1 MNLEDISTESVMSCL
16 SSSLAQNDGMILLDS
31 VFILFFLFYLLKVLV
46 LPEVYWA
53 RRQSTITLLHYLT

>member
-46 LPEVYWA
+46 LPEVY
-53 RRQSTITLLHYLT
+53 